1 MAKRIAP
8 LRAAQSAI
16 RSRLVVV
23 SLGMTTSN
31 PHGLTQLRDAL
42 REFAAERDWDQY
54 HSPKNL
60 ASALAVEAAE
70 LLERFQWLTEDQSR
84 TLPPEELQKVREE
97 MADVLNYLVRL
108 ADKLDVNLLE
118 AAREKMK
125 LNAQKYPADKARG
138 SAKKYSEL

>member
-1 MAKRIAP
+1 MSVQDPA
-8 LRAAQSAI
+8 
-16 RSRLVVV
+16 
-23 SLGMTTSN
+23 
-31 PHGLTQLRDAL
+31 GLTELRNAL
-42 REFAAERDWDQY
+42 RRFAAERDWDQF

-84 TLPPEELQKVREE
+84 NLPPAELAKVREE

-108 ADKLDVNLLE
+108 ADKLDVNLLD
-118 AAREKMK
+118 AARDKIDI
-125 LNAQKYPADKARG
+125 NARKYPVEKVRG